1 MRVETGGEEPG
12 VVMGGVWGCISDSPT
27 AWHLPSPCPGNWEC
41 GRVGRWKER
50 YREGER
56 PQAMAAVRERWTGH
70 RKELAG

>member
-1 MRVETGGEEPG
+1 MKQVGKSLGLSWEGFGDASLTPPLPG
-12 VVMGGVWGCISDSPT
+12 ICR
-27 AWHLPSPCPGNWEC
+27 GNWEC
-41 GRVGRWKER
+41 GRIGRWKER